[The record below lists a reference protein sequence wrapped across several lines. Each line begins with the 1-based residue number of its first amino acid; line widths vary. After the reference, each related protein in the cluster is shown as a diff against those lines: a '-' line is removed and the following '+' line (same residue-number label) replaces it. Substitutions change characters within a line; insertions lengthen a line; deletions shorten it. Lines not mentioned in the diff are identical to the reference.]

1 MVSGGA
7 FNRGTRVAA
16 RSKPS
21 GGCPREGHGP
31 RYAVRMA
38 LTVITPK
45 ESPVMDDLTCTD
57 PPVERPMFLDQDWR
71 AIEYRLELERQPEDA
86 QVVDYQEAQA
96 GDMVVLAAKAD
107 VPLPFATPPS
117 AALTV

>member
-1 MVSGGA
+1 
-7 FNRGTRVAA
+7 
-16 RSKPS
+16 
-21 GGCPREGHGP
+21 
-31 RYAVRMA
+31 MA
-38 LTVITPK
+38 LTVIMPK
-45 ESPVMDDLTCTD
+45 EGPVMDDLTCTD
-57 PPVERPMFLDQDWR
+57 PPVERPMFLDQDWG